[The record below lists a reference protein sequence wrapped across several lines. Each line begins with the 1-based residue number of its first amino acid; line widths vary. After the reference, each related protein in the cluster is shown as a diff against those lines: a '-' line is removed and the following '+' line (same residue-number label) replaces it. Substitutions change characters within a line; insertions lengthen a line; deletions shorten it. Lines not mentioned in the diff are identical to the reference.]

1 MTDLLETIAAS
12 LILTNGVVLYAS
24 VSSRDNLLLGVL
36 ISASVAHGFS
46 GTISFCIK
54 FTGSCH
60 INMYIW
66 KAEGFAD
73 QAEPWEFRNEE
84 YNWGLALYHA
94 GHISPWLASLCLG
107 SLQR

>member
-24 VSSRDNLLLGVL
+24 VSSRDSLFLGVL

-60 INMYIW
+60 INMHIW
-66 KAEGFAD
+66 KAEGSVN
-73 QAEPWEFRNEE
+73 QAENPGNLGIS
-84 YNWGLALYHA
+84 NVIGALPC
-94 GHISPWLASLCLG
+94 IT
-107 SLQR
+107 QVI